1 MKKLLI
7 ALIGI
12 PLIFISCKKNDHNP
26 PQQSK
31 MFTVTIE
38 NVSAPKMFLGS
49 GVINTPTG
57 DVKPGPLTP
66 GKKYEFMVKAGKGQN
81 LSFAVML
88 AATNDLF
95 FGPNDKGIALYNK
108 NGEPITA
115 DVTDQVHL
123 YDAGTEINE
132 EPVLGPNTVTNQS
145 APNTGPAE
153 HGVVQEISK
162 VTTDH
167 FNYPSVGSVIKVWVK
182 HLSGYDFMVTIINV
196 SPMDALKTSKGNFPA
211 PVSPGV
217 WTISMNNGALYT
229 LGQSDRGHGLEAIA
243 EDGNPTNL
251 GGYASANTGIV
262 YPLSPGVWTV
272 SSPGTMPLFK
282 MGAFDYGK
290 GLEAIAEDGNPAS
303 QGMTLKATTGI
314 VSSGVF
320 NTPEGASQP
329 APLGPGMKYT
339 FSFSATH
346 MDDRLSFAT
355 MFVQSNDLIYAPEDE
370 GIRLFNKYTPISGD
384 ITSSLSLWDTGTEVN
399 EDPGYGPNQV
409 MRQSA
414 PNTGVTEHNPVGK
427 VKDSFTYPSVQS
439 VIKVTISSN

>member
-1 MKKLLI
+1 MKKLLL
-7 ALIGI
+7 ALFGMS
-12 PLIFISCKKNDHNP
+12 LLFISCKKNDHNP
-26 PQQSK
+26 PPQSK
-31 MFTVTIE
+31 QFTVTIE

-57 DVKPGPLTP
+57 DLKPGPLTP

-95 FGPNDKGIALYNK
+95 FGPDDKGIALYDK
-108 NGEPITA
+108 NGRPITA
-115 DVTDQVHL
+115 DVTDQVYL

-132 EPVLGPNTVTNQS
+132 EPVVGPNTVTNQS

-153 HGVVQEISK
+153 HGVVRDIRE

-167 FNYPSVGSVIKVWVK
+167 FKYPYVESVLKVWVK
-182 HLSGYDFMVTIINV
+182 HLSGYDFMVTIEDV

-229 LGQSDRGHGLEAIA
+229 LGKPDLGHGLEAIA
-243 EDGNPTNL
+243 EDGNPTML
-251 GGYASANTGIV
+251 GEYVKANTGIV

-272 SSPGTMPLFK
+272 SSPGTFPLFK
-282 MGAFDYGK
+282 IGEYDYGK

-303 QGMTLKATTGI
+303 LGMTLKSTAGI
-314 VSSGVF
+314 ENSGVF
-320 NTPEGASQP
+320 NTPDGTSQP

-339 FSFSATH
+339 FSFSAIH
-346 MDDRLSFAT
+346 FDDRLSFAT
-355 MFVQSNDLIYAPEDE
+355 MFVQSNDLFYAPGDE
-370 GIRLFNKYTPISGD
+370 GIRLFNKHMPISGD
-384 ITSSLSLWDTGTEVN
+384 ITSSISLWDAGTEVN
-399 EDPGYGPNQV
+399 EEPGYGPNQV

-414 PNTGVTEHNPVGK
+414 PNTGVTEHNRVGK
-427 VKDSFTYPSVQS
+427 VKDSFTYPSVES